1 MEMDPLTPLLNR
13 TLLLVAHPDDESIS
27 CGALLQRMR
36 EPIVVYATDGGP
48 HDEFFWRR
56 YGSREKY
63 VEIRR
68 LEAQAACA
76 AVGVPNENVLW
87 LADDTGRQFQD
98 QHLFRNLPAAA
109 EALRKLVRTH
119 QPNMILT
126 LAYEGGHPDHDSCN
140 FLGRQIATEFNLPAW
155 EAPLYFRRADDNVLL
170 QEFHSTNGTEIEFI
184 PTAEELRRKR
194 AMCEAYVSQK
204 GVVAIFENNLRETFR
219 PMAQYDYSRPPHE
232 GVLNYEAWQWPIKG
246 QQVADKF
253 QEYLQGTYRAE
264 RAS

>member
-1 MEMDPLTPLLNR
+1 MEMDPLAPLLHG

-27 CGALLQRMR
+27 CGALLQRIR

-48 HDEFFWRR
+48 NDEYFWGR
-56 YGSREKY
+56 YGSRERY

-68 LEAQAACA
+68 AEAVAACG
-76 AVGVPNENVLW
+76 AVGVPPERVLW
-87 LADDTGRQFQD
+87 LADETGRQFQD
-98 QHLFRNLPAAA
+98 QHLFRNLVAAA
-109 EALRKLVRTH
+109 EALRRIAAAHKPDVL
-119 QPNMILT
+119 LT

-140 FLGRQIATEFNLPAW
+140 FLGRRIADEFAIPAW
-155 EAPLYFRRADDNVLL
+155 EAPLYFRRGGDNILL

-204 GVVAIFENNLRETFR
+204 GVVQIFENNLRETFR
-219 PMAQYDYSRPPHE
+219 PMASYDYSRPPHE

-253 QEYLQGTYRAE
+253 QEYLQAAHRAE
-264 RAS
+264 SAR

>member
-1 MEMDPLTPLLNR
+1 MDALAPLLNR
-13 TLLLVAHPDDESIS
+13 TLVLIAHPDDESIS

-48 HDEFFWRR
+48 QDEFFWGR

-63 VEIRR
+63 VETRR
-68 LEAQAACA
+68 GEAHAACA
-76 AVGVPNENVLW
+76 AVGVNEVHW
-87 LADDTGRQFQD
+87 LADEDGHQFQD

-109 EALRKLVRTH
+109 AALRKLVATRR
-119 QPNMILT
+119 PEVILT

-140 FLGRQIATEFNLPAW
+140 FLGRNIADEFFIPTW
-155 EAPLYFRRADDNVLL
+155 EAPLYFRRAEGNILL
-170 QEFHSTNGTEIEFI
+170 QEFHSTNGTEVEFI

-204 GVVAIFENNLRETFR
+204 GVVAIFENNLREVFR
-219 PMAQYDYSRPPHE
+219 PMAEYEYSRPPHQ

-246 QQVADKF
+246 QEVADKF
-253 QEYLQGTYRAE
+253 LEYLRSSRSAKK
-264 RAS
+264 AC